1 MAKLPV
7 VQAGL
12 ASMVTSSQH
21 PSVRRPAPAPP
32 APPHQSR
39 KRPTQPAAGNSQR
52 TNSKKCP
59 RFVSSDQRKVQP
71 ANKTLPRTKELLLHP
86 NLFNSFRI
94 TKPSKPRPN
103 SSKCDSSS
111 NTESSPVSFDT
122 KRFYK
127 FSESIATPPVVT
139 TQSIPPSQPAK
150 TEQNGSTRTLKQS
163 PASDSTVISTA
174 VPPTDGSQLTV
185 QVKDALVV
193 GRGAPPQHPA
203 PPGVFAFPRL
213 RFPAA
218 EASSSAIV
226 CKWEG
231 CQTGF
236 KTHGQLSDHIKVRQ
250 TYK

>member
-1 MAKLPV
+1 
-7 VQAGL
+7 
-12 ASMVTSSQH
+12 MVTSSQH

-32 APPHQSR
+32 AAAHQSR
-39 KRPTQPAAGNSQR
+39 KRHTQPAAGNSQR

-103 SSKCDSSS
+103 SSKCDSPRS

-127 FSESIATPPVVT
+127 FSESIVTPPAVT

-185 QVKDALVV
+185 QVKDAVVV
-193 GRGAPPQHPA
+193 GSAAPSAHPGPPA

-226 CKWEG
+226 CKWGG

-236 KTHGQLSDHIKVRQ
+236 KTHGQLSDHIKVLLVQ
-250 TYK
+250 